1 MAQLSQLS
9 QHIESFVNLS
19 SSPAHQAAS
28 LDAIVSLLK
37 NNVLT
42 IEKLVIEMDM
52 YLTTTDDVTR
62 ARGMLL
68 LGEVLSKLASKPL
81 DDATIHSLIV
91 FFSDRLAD
99 WKALR
104 GALVGCLA
112 LVSRKS
118 SGDVVTANDAK
129 AVARSYLQN
138 LQVQS
143 LAQHDRKLCFELL
156 EGLLQRFPD
165 AIASLGEDLLYGI
178 CEAIDGEK
186 DPQCL
191 MLTFCIVEVVVRVF
205 PDDLLA
211 SFASDLFEILG
222 CYFPIHFTH
231 SMGEDFD
238 VKRDDLSTALMRAF
252 SSTPLFAPFAI
263 PLLLEKLSSSLP
275 SAKVDSLKYLSS
287 CTLTY
292 GADCIAKHA
301 GAIWSSIKDV
311 IYFSLEHTLSF
322 GLESLDGPGFQEN
335 AILQEALTLLQI
347 VIKQNTDLFLSQIIA
362 DEDIN
367 FILKSISNFNS
378 YNKIPMQSKQKLH
391 AVGCI
396 LSVSVKASLSS
407 CIRVIESFF
416 PTLVNALG
424 LSVRNLPQDCFPSDN
439 YVFAERLNHAAL
451 YLCIELIAA
460 CRDVVSGSEQFM
472 TESGFAHEKWC
483 CLIQSF
489 SVSLTKAFTFTLA
502 KSAKEDA
509 YDADAYFGVK
519 GLLILGTFPGGF
531 FTISKSIFED
541 ILLTLTSIITLDFE
555 KTLLWKLALK
565 ALVYI
570 GVSVDRCHESEKKL
584 SYMGIVID
592 KIVSLASFHDF
603 SMPLPLKLEAISEI
617 GASGANYLLK
627 IVQGLEE
634 AIFDNLSEISI
645 HGNSQSAEIVVQLL
659 ECYSDKVFPRIHET
673 GSFEEV
679 SLRFALNIWG
689 LLENC
694 VAFSVQAHENGLL
707 DATMK
712 AMKLAIASCSVETQ
726 TIIVQRAYNVLS
738 SGTSFPLKE
747 PMVAIPIQLK
757 GLQLT
762 QEIDIGSSRDE
773 WIYSLFA
780 SVIIALRPQT
790 HIPNVRLVLQLFMT
804 TMLKGNVPAAQALGS
819 MVNKFVLNTNVIDV
833 SSTCTLEEAMDIIF
847 NMSLCS
853 FDDIASSRIYGR
865 MNNGGEMCLNSI
877 CRGVVNGRSLQ
888 IHAVTGLAWIGKG
901 LLMRGHEKVKD
912 ITMIL
917 LECLLSNDQKGP
929 LPVEQDSSEDSSKQG
944 VHPSVMKCAADAFQ
958 ILMTDSENCLC
969 RKFHAT
975 IRPLYKQRFYSTIM
989 PILQSLIMKSESSFS
1004 RSMLCRACAY
1014 IISDTPVVVIL
1025 NEAKKVIPILME
1037 GLSVLCNDV
1046 LDKQIL
1052 YSLVL
1057 VLSGILTEKN
1067 GQEAILE
1074 CAHIIINHLIGLIS
1088 YSHMMLVR
1096 ETAIQ
1101 CLIAMSS
1108 LPQAR
1113 IYPMRVQ
1120 VLKAI
1125 SKALDDPKRAVRQE
1139 AVRCQHAW
1147 APVVSRNLQF

>member
-1 MAQLSQLS
+1 MVQPSHLS

-28 LDAIVSLLK
+28 LDAVVSLLK

-42 IEKLVIEMDM
+42 IEKLVREMDM

-62 ARGMLL
+62 ARGILL
-68 LGEVLSKLASKPL
+68 LGEVLSNLVSKPL
-81 DDATIHSLIV
+81 DDATVHSLIA

-112 LVSRKS
+112 LVRRKS
-118 SGDVVTANDAK
+118 SGGVVTANDAK
-129 AVARSYLQN
+129 AVAQSYIQN

-143 LAQHDRKLCFELL
+143 LAQRDRKLCFELL

-165 AIASLGEDLLYGI
+165 AIASLGEDFLYGI

-191 MLTFCIVEVVVRVF
+191 MLTFCIVEVVAQVF

-231 SMGEDFD
+231 STGEDFD
-238 VKRDDLSTALMRAF
+238 VKRDDLSSALMRAF
-252 SSTPLFAPFAI
+252 SSTPLFEAFAI

-292 GADCIAKHA
+292 GADRIAKHA
-301 GAIWSSIKDV
+301 GAIWSSIKDA
-311 IYFSLEHTLSF
+311 IYFSLEPSLSF
-322 GLESLDGPGFQEN
+322 GLESLDGLGFEDN
-335 AILQEALTLLQI
+335 AILREALTLLQT

-367 FILKSISNFNS
+367 FIFRSISNFKS
-378 YNKIPMQSKQKLH
+378 YNNIPMQSKQKLH

-396 LSVSVKASLSS
+396 LSVSVKASLAS
-407 CIRVIESFF
+407 CNRVMESFF
-416 PTLVNALG
+416 PSLVDALG
-424 LSVRNLPQDCFPSDN
+424 LSVRNSSQDCFPNDD
-439 YVFAERLNHAAL
+439 YVLAERLNHAAL

-460 CRDVVSGSEQFM
+460 CRDEISGSEPFM
-472 TESGFAHEKWC
+472 TQSALAHEKWC

-489 SVSLTKAFTFTLA
+489 SASLTKAFTFTLA
-502 KSAKEDA
+502 TSTNEDA
-509 YDADAYFGVK
+509 YDADVYFGVK
-519 GLLILGTFPGGF
+519 GLLILGTFPGGSLI
-531 FTISKSIFED
+531 ISKSTFEN
-541 ILLTLTSIITLDFE
+541 ILLTLTSIITADFE

-570 GVSVDRCHESEKKL
+570 GLSIDRCHASEKEL
-584 SYMGIVID
+584 SYMGIVIE
-592 KIVSLASFHDF
+592 KIVLLASFNDL

-617 GASGANYLLK
+617 GASGSNYLLK

-634 AIFDNLSEISI
+634 AICANLSEVYV
-645 HGNSQSAEIVVQLL
+645 HGNSKSAEVVVQLL
-659 ECYSDKVFPRIHET
+659 ECYSNKVFARIHET

-679 SLRFALNIWG
+679 LLRFALNIWG

-694 VAFSVQAHENGLL
+694 AAFSVQTHEKGLL

-712 AMKLAIASCSVETQ
+712 AMKLAVASCSVETQ
-726 TIIVQRAYNVLS
+726 SIIVERAYSVLS
-738 SGTSFPLKE
+738 SSTSFPKE
-747 PMVAIPIQLK
+747 PMAAIPIQLK

-762 QEIDIGSSRDE
+762 QEIDVGSSRDE

-780 SVIIALRPQT
+780 SVVIALHPQT
-790 HIPNVRLVLQLFMT
+790 HIPNVRLVLHLFMT
-804 TMLKGNVPAAQALGS
+804 SILKGNVPAAQALGS
-819 MVNKFVLNTNVIDV
+819 MVNKFGLNANGTDV
-833 SSTCTLEEAMDIIF
+833 SSTCTLEEVMDIIF
-847 NMSLCS
+847 NTSLCS
-853 FDDIASSRIYGR
+853 FNDNGPSRIHGG
-865 MNNGGEMCLNSI
+865 MNNGSEMCLNSI
-877 CRGVVNGRSLQ
+877 CRGVVNSRSLQ
-888 IHAVTGLAWIGKG
+888 IHAITGLAWIGKG

-917 LECLLSNDQKGP
+917 IECLLSNDKKGS
-929 LPVEQDSSEDSSKQG
+929 LPAEQESSEDISEQG
-944 VHPSVMKCAADAFQ
+944 VHPSVMKCASNAFQ
-958 ILMTDSENCLC
+958 ILMSDSENCLC

-975 IRPLYKQRFYSTIM
+975 VRPLYKQRFYSTIM
-989 PILQSLIMKSESSFS
+989 PILQSLIVKSESSFS
-1004 RSMLCRACAY
+1004 RSMLYRACAY
-1014 IISDTPVVVIL
+1014 IMSDTPLVVLL
-1025 NEAKKVIPILME
+1025 NDAKKVIPILME
-1037 GLSVLCNDV
+1037 GLSVLCSDT
-1046 LDKQIL
+1046 LDKDIL
-1052 YSLVL
+1052 YSLLL
-1057 VLSGILTEKN
+1057 VISGILTEKN
-1067 GQEAILE
+1067 GQEAVLE
-1074 CAHIIINHLIGLIS
+1074 CAHIIINHLIGLIT
-1088 YSHMMLVR
+1088 YPHMMLVR

-1101 CLIAMSS
+1101 CLVAMSR

-1120 VLKAI
+1120 VLQAI
-1125 SKALDDPKRAVRQE
+1125 SMALDDPKRAVRQE
-1139 AVRCQHAW
+1139 AVRCRQAW
-1147 APVVSRNLQF
+1147 